1 MILKTVDHEKI
12 FTLIP
17 LNLFSF
23 SFCFLPKHELMS
35 FRKNK

>member
-23 SFCFLPKHELMS
+23 SFCFYFEQ
-35 FRKNK
+35 